1 MKRLA
6 IIILGG
12 LALLGTTTSC
22 QKDFE
27 EINTNPNRPQ
37 QALPTALFNGSTKLF
52 LKNTR
57 NYTTSGMMFRS
68 WMQYTAQDTYTKES
82 RFLYRDYAGDYL
94 WRYPYQ
100 VAGGYKDIID
110 LNTDPKTKELMTTY
124 GKSENQIAAARIMLA
139 YTFALLVE
147 TFGDVP
153 YYSYGS
159 PNPERFQALQLEKYI
174 SPVYAT
180 QKEIY
185 TDLLKELKEAA
196 AQIVSDS
203 YVFKEGDYIFETPD
217 KMRRFANSLRLRLAI
232 RLKDVSDTELRT
244 LAQQSIDELKAGT
257 AVMQSEADTVE
268 LQFDSDDTNPA
279 PIYKEYFVSNRVDY
293 SPSNSFV
300 QLLKGQRGNFGVDPR
315 LQKYFAPKGLTK
327 YQARDGRYTESDNLN
342 DYIGMPY
349 GLDES
354 MADFQFKSG
363 VAVSFFSSRI
373 LQPNYAEVFMEYSEV
388 CFLLSEANGW
398 DNTWYKKGVEASMK
412 KWGVDDAKITSF
424 LATIPAA
431 NEENVLTQKYIALYM
446 NPNEAWAEYRR
457 TGYPHTLIKVNEET
471 DLNIPTEAGQT
482 KYRFESLVADLT
494 DIPERLFYPVAY
506 KVINEANYQ
515 NALKSMQMTTDILLT
530 KRDCLSRQSLFFL
543 LSPPFVC
550 FVSKLLYN
558 Q

>member
-1 MKRLA
+1 MKRLVY
-6 IIILGG
+6 IILGG
-12 LALLGTTTSC
+12 IALLGTTSC

-68 WMQYTAQDTYTKES
+68 WMQYSAQDTYTKES

-110 LNTDPKTKELMTTY
+110 LNTDPKTKELMTIY
-124 GKSENQIAAARIMLA
+124 GKNENQIAAARIMMA

-159 PNPERFQALQLEKYI
+159 PNPERFQALQLNEYI

-232 RLKDVSDTELRT
+232 RLKDVQDAELRT
-244 LAQQSIDELKAGT
+244 LAQQSINELKDGT
-257 AVMQSEADTVE
+257 AVMQSESDTVE

-279 PIYKEYFVSNRVDY
+279 PIYNEYFVRNRVDY

-327 YQARDGRYTESDNLN
+327 YQARDGRYTESNNIN
-342 DYIGMPY
+342 DYVGMPY

-412 KWGVDDAKITSF
+412 KWGVNSAKITSF

-482 KYRFESLVADLT
+482 RYKFESLVADLT
-494 DIPERLFYPVAY
+494 DIPERLRYPVAY

-515 NALKSMQMTTDILLT
+515 KALKSMQMTTDILT
-530 KRDCLSRQSLFFL
+530 KRLIFDRGQRR
-543 LSPPFVC
+543 P
-550 FVSKLLYN
+550 
-558 Q
+558 

>member
-124 GKSENQIAAARIMLA
+124 GKNENQIAAARIMMA

-159 PNPERFQALQLEKYI
+159 PNPERFQALQLREFI

-412 KWGVDDAKITSF
+412 KWGVADTKITNF
-424 LATIPAA
+424 LNTIPAA

-515 NALKSMQMTTDILLT
+515 KALESMQMSTDILT
-530 KRDCLSRQSLFFL
+530 KRLIFDRGQRR
-543 LSPPFVC
+543 P
-550 FVSKLLYN
+550 
-558 Q
+558 

>member
-110 LNTDPKTKELMTTY
+110 LNTDPKTKELMATY

-412 KWGVDDAKITSF
+412 KWGVADTKITNF
-424 LATIPAA
+424 LNTIPAA

-515 NALKSMQMTTDILLT
+515 KALESMQMSTDILT
-530 KRDCLSRQSLFFL
+530 KRLIFDRGQRR
-543 LSPPFVC
+543 P
-550 FVSKLLYN
+550 
-558 Q
+558 

>member
-124 GKSENQIAAARIMLA
+124 GKNENQIAAARIMLA

-412 KWGVDDAKITSF
+412 KWGVADTKITNF
-424 LATIPAA
+424 LNTIPAA

-515 NALKSMQMTTDILLT
+515 KALESMQMTTDILT
-530 KRDCLSRQSLFFL
+530 KRLIFDRGQRR
-543 LSPPFVC
+543 P
-550 FVSKLLYN
+550 
-558 Q
+558 

>member
-412 KWGVDDAKITSF
+412 KWGVADTKITNF
-424 LATIPAA
+424 LNTIPAA

-515 NALKSMQMTTDILLT
+515 KALESMQMTTDILT
-530 KRDCLSRQSLFFL
+530 KRLIFDRGQRR
-543 LSPPFVC
+543 P
-550 FVSKLLYN
+550 
-558 Q
+558 

>member
-110 LNTDPKTKELMTTY
+110 LNTDPKTKELMATY

-159 PNPERFQALQLEKYI
+159 PNPERFQALQLNEYI

-412 KWGVDDAKITSF
+412 KWGVNSTKITNF
-424 LATIPAA
+424 LNTIPAA
-431 NEENVLTQKYIALYM
+431 NQENVLTQKYIALYM

-515 NALKSMQMTTDILLT
+515 NALKSMQMTTDILT
-530 KRDCLSRQSLFFL
+530 KRLIFDRGQRR
-543 LSPPFVC
+543 P
-550 FVSKLLYN
+550 
-558 Q
+558 

>member
-412 KWGVDDAKITSF
+412 KWGVADTKITNF
-424 LATIPAA
+424 LNTIPAA
-431 NEENVLTQKYIALYM
+431 NQENVLTQKYIALYM

-515 NALKSMQMTTDILLT
+515 NALKSMQMTTDILT
-530 KRDCLSRQSLFFL
+530 KRLIFDRGQRR
-543 LSPPFVC
+543 P
-550 FVSKLLYN
+550 
-558 Q
+558 

>member
-412 KWGVDDAKITSF
+412 KWGVNSTKITNF
-424 LATIPAA
+424 LNTIPAA
-431 NEENVLTQKYIALYM
+431 NQENVLTQKYIALYM

-515 NALKSMQMTTDILLT
+515 KALESMQMTTDILT
-530 KRDCLSRQSLFFL
+530 KRLIFDRGQRR
-543 LSPPFVC
+543 P
-550 FVSKLLYN
+550 
-558 Q
+558 

>member
-110 LNTDPKTKELMTTY
+110 LNTDPKTKELMATY

-257 AVMQSEADTVE
+257 SVMQSEADTVE

-412 KWGVDDAKITSF
+412 KWGVADTKITNF
-424 LATIPAA
+424 LNTIPAA
-431 NEENVLTQKYIALYM
+431 NQENVLTQKYIALYM

-515 NALKSMQMTTDILLT
+515 KALESMQMTTDILT
-530 KRDCLSRQSLFFL
+530 KRLIFDRGQRR
-543 LSPPFVC
+543 P
-550 FVSKLLYN
+550 
-558 Q
+558 

>member
-1 MKRLA
+1 MKRLVY
-6 IIILGG
+6 IILGG
-12 LALLGTTTSC
+12 IALLGTTSC

-68 WMQYTAQDTYTKES
+68 WMQYSAQDTYTKES

-124 GKSENQIAAARIMLA
+124 GKNENQIAAARIMMA

-159 PNPERFQALQLEKYI
+159 PNPERFQALQLNEYI

-232 RLKDVSDTELRT
+232 RLKDVQDAELRA
-244 LAQQSIDELKAGT
+244 LAQQNINELKDGT
-257 AVMQSEADTVE
+257 AVMQSESDTVE

-279 PIYKEYFVSNRVDY
+279 PIYNEYFVRNRVDY

-315 LQKYFAPKGLTK
+315 VQKYFAPKGLTK
-327 YQARDGRYTESDNLN
+327 YQARDGRYTESNNIN
-342 DYIGMPY
+342 DYVGMPY

-412 KWGVDDAKITSF
+412 KWGVNSTKITNF
-424 LATIPAA
+424 LNTIPAA

-482 KYRFESLVADLT
+482 RYKFESLVADLT
-494 DIPERLFYPVAY
+494 DIPERLRYPVAY

-515 NALKSMQMTTDILLT
+515 KALESMQMTTDILT
-530 KRDCLSRQSLFFL
+530 KRLIFDRGQRR
-543 LSPPFVC
+543 P
-550 FVSKLLYN
+550 
-558 Q
+558 

>member
-124 GKSENQIAAARIMLA
+124 GKNENQIAAARIMMA

-159 PNPERFQALQLEKYI
+159 PNPERFQALQLNEYI

-232 RLKDVSDTELRT
+232 RLKDVQDAELRA
-244 LAQQSIDELKAGT
+244 LAQQNINELKDGT
-257 AVMQSEADTVE
+257 AVMQSESDTVE

-279 PIYKEYFVSNRVDY
+279 PIYNEYFVRNRVDY

-327 YQARDGRYTESDNLN
+327 YQARDGRYTESNNIN
-342 DYIGMPY
+342 DYVGMPY

-482 KYRFESLVADLT
+482 RYKFESLVADLT
-494 DIPERLFYPVAY
+494 DIPERLRYPVAY

-515 NALKSMQMTTDILLT
+515 KALESMQMTTDILT
-530 KRDCLSRQSLFFL
+530 KRLIFDRGQRR
-543 LSPPFVC
+543 P
-550 FVSKLLYN
+550 
-558 Q
+558 

>member
-12 LALLGTTTSC
+12 IALLGTTTSC

-68 WMQYTAQDTYTKES
+68 WMQYSAQDTYTKES

-124 GKSENQIAAARIMLA
+124 GKNENQIAAARIMMA

-232 RLKDVSDTELRT
+232 RLKDVQDAELRT
-244 LAQQSIDELKAGT
+244 LAQQSINELKDGT
-257 AVMQSEADTVE
+257 AVMQSESDTVE

-279 PIYKEYFVSNRVDY
+279 PIYNEYFVRNRVDY

-327 YQARDGRYTESDNLN
+327 YQARDGRYTESNNIN
-342 DYIGMPY
+342 DYVGMPY

-482 KYRFESLVADLT
+482 RYKFESLVADLT
-494 DIPERLFYPVAY
+494 DIPERLRYPVAY

-515 NALKSMQMTTDILLT
+515 KALKSMQMTTDILT
-530 KRDCLSRQSLFFL
+530 KRLIFDRGQRR
-543 LSPPFVC
+543 P
-550 FVSKLLYN
+550 
-558 Q
+558 

>member
-1 MKRLA
+1 MKRLVY
-6 IIILGG
+6 IILGG
-12 LALLGTTTSC
+12 IALLGTTSC

-68 WMQYTAQDTYTKES
+68 WMQYSAQDTYTKES

-124 GKSENQIAAARIMLA
+124 GKNENQIAAARIMMA

-159 PNPERFQALQLEKYI
+159 PNPERFQALQLREFI

-232 RLKDVSDTELRT
+232 RLKDVQDAELRA
-244 LAQQSIDELKAGT
+244 LAQQSINELKDGT
-257 AVMQSEADTVE
+257 AVMQSESDTVE

-279 PIYKEYFVSNRVDY
+279 PIYNEYFVRNRVDY

-327 YQARDGRYTESDNLN
+327 YQARDGRYTESNNIN
-342 DYIGMPY
+342 DYVGMPY

-482 KYRFESLVADLT
+482 RYKFESLVADLT
-494 DIPERLFYPVAY
+494 DIPERLRYPVAY

-515 NALKSMQMTTDILLT
+515 KALESMQMTTDILT
-530 KRDCLSRQSLFFL
+530 KRLIFDRGQRR
-543 LSPPFVC
+543 P
-550 FVSKLLYN
+550 
-558 Q
+558 

>member
-412 KWGVDDAKITSF
+412 KWGVADTKITNF
-424 LATIPAA
+424 LNTIPAA
-431 NEENVLTQKYIALYM
+431 NQENVLTQKYIALYM

-515 NALKSMQMTTDILLT
+515 KALESMQMSTDILT
-530 KRDCLSRQSLFFL
+530 KRLIFDRGQRR
-543 LSPPFVC
+543 P
-550 FVSKLLYN
+550 
-558 Q
+558 

>member
-68 WMQYTAQDTYTKES
+68 WMQYSAQDTYTKES

-110 LNTDPKTKELMTTY
+110 LNIDPKTKELMATY

-412 KWGVDDAKITSF
+412 KWGVADNKITNF
-424 LATIPAA
+424 LNTIPAA
-431 NEENVLTQKYIALYM
+431 NQENVLTQKYIALYM

-515 NALKSMQMTTDILLT
+515 KALESMQMSTDILT
-530 KRDCLSRQSLFFL
+530 KRLIFDRGQRR
-543 LSPPFVC
+543 P
-550 FVSKLLYN
+550 
-558 Q
+558 

>member
-110 LNTDPKTKELMTTY
+110 LNTNPKTKELMTTY
-124 GKSENQIAAARIMLA
+124 GKNENQIAAARIMLA

-244 LAQQSIDELKAGT
+244 LAQQNIDELKAGT

-279 PIYKEYFVSNRVDY
+279 PIYNEYFVRNRVDY

-327 YQARDGRYTESDNLN
+327 YQARDGRYTESNNLN
-342 DYIGMPY
+342 DYVGMPY

-398 DNTWYKKGVEASMK
+398 DNTWYKKGVEASMN
-412 KWGVDDAKITSF
+412 KWGVNSTKITNF
-424 LATIPAA
+424 LNTIPAA

-482 KYRFESLVADLT
+482 KYRFDPLVADLT

-515 NALKSMQMTTDILLT
+515 KALKSMQMTTDILT
-530 KRDCLSRQSLFFL
+530 KRLIFDRGQRR
-543 LSPPFVC
+543 P
-550 FVSKLLYN
+550 
-558 Q
+558 

>member
-1 MKRLA
+1 MKRLVY
-6 IIILGG
+6 IILGG
-12 LALLGTTTSC
+12 IALLGTTSC

-68 WMQYTAQDTYTKES
+68 WMQYSAQDTYTKES

-124 GKSENQIAAARIMLA
+124 GKNENQIAAARIMMA

-159 PNPERFQALQLEKYI
+159 PNPERFQALQLNEYI

-232 RLKDVSDTELRT
+232 RLKDVQDAELRA
-244 LAQQSIDELKAGT
+244 LAQQNINELKDGT
-257 AVMQSEADTVE
+257 AVMQSESDTVE

-279 PIYKEYFVSNRVDY
+279 PIYNEYFVRNRVDY

-327 YQARDGRYTESDNLN
+327 YQARDGRYTESNNIN
-342 DYIGMPY
+342 DYVGMPY

-398 DNTWYKKGVEASMK
+398 DDTWYKKGVEASMK
-412 KWGVDDAKITSF
+412 KWGVNSTKITNF
-424 LATIPAA
+424 LNTIPAA
-431 NEENVLTQKYIALYM
+431 NQENVLTQKYIALYM

-515 NALKSMQMTTDILLT
+515 KALESMQMSTDILT
-530 KRDCLSRQSLFFL
+530 KRLIFDRGQRR
-543 LSPPFVC
+543 P
-550 FVSKLLYN
+550 
-558 Q
+558 

>member
-110 LNTDPKTKELMTTY
+110 LNTDPKTKELMATY

-412 KWGVDDAKITSF
+412 KWGVADTKITNF
-424 LATIPAA
+424 LNTIPAA
-431 NEENVLTQKYIALYM
+431 NQENVLTQKYIALYM

-515 NALKSMQMTTDILLT
+515 KALESMQMSTDILT
-530 KRDCLSRQSLFFL
+530 KRLIFDRGQRR
-543 LSPPFVC
+543 P
-550 FVSKLLYN
+550 
-558 Q
+558 

>member
-110 LNTDPKTKELMTTY
+110 LNTNPKTKELMATY

-412 KWGVDDAKITSF
+412 KWGVADTKITNF
-424 LATIPAA
+424 LNTIPAA
-431 NEENVLTQKYIALYM
+431 NQENVLTQKYIALYM

-515 NALKSMQMTTDILLT
+515 KALESMQMSTDILT
-530 KRDCLSRQSLFFL
+530 KRLIFDRGQRR
-543 LSPPFVC
+543 P
-550 FVSKLLYN
+550 
-558 Q
+558 

>member
-68 WMQYTAQDTYTKES
+68 WRQYTAQDTYTKES

-124 GKSENQIAAARIMLA
+124 GKNENQIAAARIMMA

-159 PNPERFQALQLEKYI
+159 PNPERFQALQLREFI

-412 KWGVDDAKITSF
+412 KWGVADTKITNF
-424 LATIPAA
+424 LNTIPAA

-515 NALKSMQMTTDILLT
+515 KALESMQMSTDILT
-530 KRDCLSRQSLFFL
+530 KRLIFDRGQRR
-543 LSPPFVC
+543 P
-550 FVSKLLYN
+550 
-558 Q
+558 

>member
-232 RLKDVSDTELRT
+232 RLKDVQDAELRA
-244 LAQQSIDELKAGT
+244 LAQQNINELKDGT
-257 AVMQSEADTVE
+257 AVMQSESDTVE

-279 PIYKEYFVSNRVDY
+279 PIYNEYFVRNRVDY

-327 YQARDGRYTESDNLN
+327 YQARDGRYTESNNIN
-342 DYIGMPY
+342 DYVGMPY

-482 KYRFESLVADLT
+482 RYKFESLVADLT
-494 DIPERLFYPVAY
+494 DIPERLRYPVAY

-515 NALKSMQMTTDILLT
+515 KALESMQMTTDILT
-530 KRDCLSRQSLFFL
+530 KRLIFDRGQRR
-543 LSPPFVC
+543 P
-550 FVSKLLYN
+550 
-558 Q
+558 

>member
-1 MKRLA
+1 MKRLVY
-6 IIILGG
+6 IILGG
-12 LALLGTTTSC
+12 IALLGTTSC

-68 WMQYTAQDTYTKES
+68 WMQYSAQDTYTKES

-124 GKSENQIAAARIMLA
+124 GKNENQIAAARIMMA

-159 PNPERFQALQLEKYI
+159 PNPERFQALQLNEYI

-232 RLKDVSDTELRT
+232 RLKDVQDAELRA
-244 LAQQSIDELKAGT
+244 LAQQNINELKDGT
-257 AVMQSEADTVE
+257 AVMQSESDTVE

-279 PIYKEYFVSNRVDY
+279 PIYNEYFVRNRVDY

-327 YQARDGRYTESDNLN
+327 YQARDGRYTESNNIN
-342 DYIGMPY
+342 DYVGMPY

-482 KYRFESLVADLT
+482 KYKFESLVADLT
-494 DIPERLFYPVAY
+494 DIPERLLYPVAY

-515 NALKSMQMTTDILLT
+515 KALESMQMTTDILT
-530 KRDCLSRQSLFFL
+530 KRLIFDRGQRR
-543 LSPPFVC
+543 P
-550 FVSKLLYN
+550 
-558 Q
+558 

>member
-388 CFLLSEANGW
+388 CFLLSEANRW

-412 KWGVDDAKITSF
+412 KWGVNSTKITNF
-424 LATIPAA
+424 LNTIPAA

-515 NALKSMQMTTDILLT
+515 NALKSMQMTTDILT
-530 KRDCLSRQSLFFL
+530 KRLIFDRGQRR
-543 LSPPFVC
+543 P
-550 FVSKLLYN
+550 
-558 Q
+558 

>member
-1 MKRLA
+1 MKRLVY
-6 IIILGG
+6 IILGG
-12 LALLGTTTSC
+12 IALLGTTSC

-68 WMQYTAQDTYTKES
+68 WMQYSAQDTYTKES

-124 GKSENQIAAARIMLA
+124 GKNENQIAAARIMMA

-159 PNPERFQALQLEKYI
+159 PNPERFQALQLREFI

-412 KWGVDDAKITSF
+412 KWGVNSTKITNF
-424 LATIPAA
+424 LNTIPAA

-515 NALKSMQMTTDILLT
+515 KALESMQMTTDILT
-530 KRDCLSRQSLFFL
+530 KRLIFDRGQRR
-543 LSPPFVC
+543 P
-550 FVSKLLYN
+550 
-558 Q
+558 

>member
-52 LKNTR
+52 LKYTR

-412 KWGVDDAKITSF
+412 KWGVNSTKITNF
-424 LATIPAA
+424 LNTIPAA

-515 NALKSMQMTTDILLT
+515 KALESMQMTTDILT
-530 KRDCLSRQSLFFL
+530 KRLIFDRGQRR
-543 LSPPFVC
+543 P
-550 FVSKLLYN
+550 
-558 Q
+558 

>member
-110 LNTDPKTKELMTTY
+110 LNTDPKTKELMATY

-412 KWGVDDAKITSF
+412 KWGVADTKITNF
-424 LATIPAA
+424 LSTIPAA

-515 NALKSMQMTTDILLT
+515 KALESMQMSTDILT
-530 KRDCLSRQSLFFL
+530 KRLIFDRGQRR
-543 LSPPFVC
+543 P
-550 FVSKLLYN
+550 
-558 Q
+558 

>member
-110 LNTDPKTKELMTTY
+110 LNTNPKTKELMATY

-327 YQARDGRYTESDNLN
+327 YQARDGRYTESNNIN
-342 DYIGMPY
+342 DYVGMPY

-515 NALKSMQMTTDILLT
+515 EALKSMQMTTDILT
-530 KRDCLSRQSLFFL
+530 KRLIFDRGQRR
-543 LSPPFVC
+543 P
-550 FVSKLLYN
+550 
-558 Q
+558 

>member
-1 MKRLA
+1 MNMKRLA

-52 LKNTR
+52 LKYTR

-232 RLKDVSDTELRT
+232 RLKDVSDTELRN
-244 LAQQSIDELKAGT
+244 LAQQSIDELKSGA

-279 PIYKEYFVSNRVDY
+279 PIYNEYFVSNRVDY

-398 DNTWYKKGVEASMK
+398 DDTWYKKGVEASMK
-412 KWGVDDAKITSF
+412 KWGVNSTKITNF
-424 LATIPAA
+424 LNTIPAA
-431 NEENVLTQKYIALYM
+431 NQENVLTQKYIALYM

-515 NALKSMQMTTDILLT
+515 KALESMQMTTDILT
-530 KRDCLSRQSLFFL
+530 KRLIFDRGQRR
-543 LSPPFVC
+543 P
-550 FVSKLLYN
+550 
-558 Q
+558 

>member
-94 WRYPYQ
+94 WRFPYQ

-124 GKSENQIAAARIMLA
+124 GKNENQIAAARIMMA

-159 PNPERFQALQLEKYI
+159 PNPERFQALQLREFI

-412 KWGVDDAKITSF
+412 KWGVNSTKITNF
-424 LATIPAA
+424 LNTIPAA

-482 KYRFESLVADLT
+482 KYKFESLVADLT

-515 NALKSMQMTTDILLT
+515 KALESMQMTTDILT
-530 KRDCLSRQSLFFL
+530 KRLIFDRGQRR
-543 LSPPFVC
+543 P
-550 FVSKLLYN
+550 
-558 Q
+558 

>member
-1 MKRLA
+1 MKRLVY
-6 IIILGG
+6 IILGG
-12 LALLGTTTSC
+12 IALLGTTSC

-68 WMQYTAQDTYTKES
+68 WMQYSAQDTYTKES

-124 GKSENQIAAARIMLA
+124 GKNENQIAAARIMMA

-482 KYRFESLVADLT
+482 RYKFESLVADLT
-494 DIPERLFYPVAY
+494 DIPERLRYPVAY

-515 NALKSMQMTTDILLT
+515 KALESMQMTTDILT
-530 KRDCLSRQSLFFL
+530 KRLIFDRGQRR
-543 LSPPFVC
+543 P
-550 FVSKLLYN
+550 
-558 Q
+558 

>member
-124 GKSENQIAAARIMLA
+124 GKNENQIAAARIMMA

-159 PNPERFQALQLEKYI
+159 PNPERFQAFQLREFI
-174 SPVYAT
+174 SPRYAT

-232 RLKDVSDTELRT
+232 RLKDVQDAELRT
-244 LAQQSIDELKAGT
+244 LAQQSIDELKSGA

-412 KWGVDDAKITSF
+412 KWGVANTKITNF
-424 LATIPAA
+424 LSTIPAA

-515 NALKSMQMTTDILLT
+515 KALESMQMTTDILT
-530 KRDCLSRQSLFFL
+530 KRLIFDRGQRR
-543 LSPPFVC
+543 P
-550 FVSKLLYN
+550 
-558 Q
+558 

>member
-110 LNTDPKTKELMTTY
+110 LNTNPKTKELMTTY
-124 GKSENQIAAARIMLA
+124 GKNENQIAAARIMLA

-412 KWGVDDAKITSF
+412 KWGVNSTKITNF
-424 LATIPAA
+424 LNTIPAA

-515 NALKSMQMTTDILLT
+515 NALKSMQMTTDILT
-530 KRDCLSRQSLFFL
+530 KRLIFDRGQRR
-543 LSPPFVC
+543 P
-550 FVSKLLYN
+550 
-558 Q
+558 

>member
-1 MKRLA
+1 
-6 IIILGG
+6 
-12 LALLGTTTSC
+12 
-22 QKDFE
+22 
-27 EINTNPNRPQ
+27 
-37 QALPTALFNGSTKLF
+37 
-52 LKNTR
+52 
-57 NYTTSGMMFRS
+57 
-68 WMQYTAQDTYTKES
+68 
-82 RFLYRDYAGDYL
+82 
-94 WRYPYQ
+94 
-100 VAGGYKDIID
+100 
-110 LNTDPKTKELMTTY
+110 
-124 GKSENQIAAARIMLA
+124 
-139 YTFALLVE
+139 
-147 TFGDVP
+147 
-153 YYSYGS
+153 
-159 PNPERFQALQLEKYI
+159 
-174 SPVYAT
+174 
-180 QKEIY
+180 
-185 TDLLKELKEAA
+185 
-196 AQIVSDS
+196 
-203 YVFKEGDYIFETPD
+203 
-217 KMRRFANSLRLRLAI
+217 MRRFANSLRLRLAI

-412 KWGVDDAKITSF
+412 KWGVADTKITNF
-424 LATIPAA
+424 LNTIPAA

-515 NALKSMQMTTDILLT
+515 EALKSMQMTTDILT
-530 KRDCLSRQSLFFL
+530 KRLIFDRGQRR
-543 LSPPFVC
+543 P
-550 FVSKLLYN
+550 
-558 Q
+558 

>member
-52 LKNTR
+52 LKYTR

-110 LNTDPKTKELMTTY
+110 LNTDPKTKELMATY

-398 DNTWYKKGVEASMK
+398 DDTWYKKGVEASMK
-412 KWGVDDAKITSF
+412 KWGVADTKITNF
-424 LATIPAA
+424 LNTIPAA

-515 NALKSMQMTTDILLT
+515 KALESMQMSTDILT
-530 KRDCLSRQSLFFL
+530 KRLIFDRGQRR
-543 LSPPFVC
+543 P
-550 FVSKLLYN
+550 
-558 Q
+558 

>member
-1 MKRLA
+1 MNMKRLA

-110 LNTDPKTKELMTTY
+110 LNTDPKTKELMATY

-232 RLKDVSDTELRT
+232 RLKDVSDTELRN
-244 LAQQSIDELKAGT
+244 LAQQSIDELKSGA

-279 PIYKEYFVSNRVDY
+279 PIYNEYFVSNRVDY

-398 DNTWYKKGVEASMK
+398 DDTWYKKGVEASMK
-412 KWGVDDAKITSF
+412 KWGVNSTKITNF
-424 LATIPAA
+424 LNTIPAA
-431 NEENVLTQKYIALYM
+431 NQENVLTQKYIALYM

-515 NALKSMQMTTDILLT
+515 KALESMQMTTDILT
-530 KRDCLSRQSLFFL
+530 KRLIFDRGQRR
-543 LSPPFVC
+543 P
-550 FVSKLLYN
+550 
-558 Q
+558 

>member
-1 MKRLA
+1 MKRLVY
-6 IIILGG
+6 IILGG
-12 LALLGTTTSC
+12 IALLGTTSC

-68 WMQYTAQDTYTKES
+68 WMQYSAQDTYTKES

-124 GKSENQIAAARIMLA
+124 GKNENQIAAARIMMA

-159 PNPERFQALQLEKYI
+159 PNPERFQALQLNEYI

-232 RLKDVSDTELRT
+232 RLKDVQDAELRA
-244 LAQQSIDELKAGT
+244 LAQQNINELKDGT
-257 AVMQSEADTVE
+257 AVMQSESDTVE

-279 PIYKEYFVSNRVDY
+279 PIYNEYFVRNRVDY

-327 YQARDGRYTESDNLN
+327 YQARDGRYTESNNIN
-342 DYIGMPY
+342 DYVGMPY

-412 KWGVDDAKITSF
+412 KWGVADTKITNF
-424 LATIPAA
+424 LNTIPAA
-431 NEENVLTQKYIALYM
+431 NQENVLTQKYIALYM

-515 NALKSMQMTTDILLT
+515 EALKSMQMTTDILT
-530 KRDCLSRQSLFFL
+530 KRLIFDRGQRR
-543 LSPPFVC
+543 P
-550 FVSKLLYN
+550 
-558 Q
+558 

>member
-257 AVMQSEADTVE
+257 TVMQSEADTVE

-412 KWGVDDAKITSF
+412 KWGVNSTKITNF
-424 LATIPAA
+424 LNTIPAA
-431 NEENVLTQKYIALYM
+431 NQENVLTQKYIALYM

-515 NALKSMQMTTDILLT
+515 KALESMQMTTDILT
-530 KRDCLSRQSLFFL
+530 KRLIFDRGQRR
-543 LSPPFVC
+543 P
-550 FVSKLLYN
+550 
-558 Q
+558 

>member
-12 LALLGTTTSC
+12 LTLLGTTTSC

-94 WRYPYQ
+94 WRFPYQ

-124 GKSENQIAAARIMLA
+124 GKNENQIAAARIMMA

-159 PNPERFQALQLEKYI
+159 PNPERFQALQLREFI

-232 RLKDVSDTELRT
+232 RLKDVQDAELRT
-244 LAQQSIDELKAGT
+244 LAQQSIDELKSGA

-300 QLLKGQRGNFGVDPR
+300 QLLKGQRGNFGIDPR

-327 YQARDGRYTESDNLN
+327 YQARDGRYTESDNIN

-412 KWGVDDAKITSF
+412 KWGVADTKITNF
-424 LATIPAA
+424 LNTIPAA

-482 KYRFESLVADLT
+482 KYKFESLVADLT
-494 DIPERLFYPVAY
+494 DIPERLLYPVAY

-515 NALKSMQMTTDILLT
+515 KALESMQMTTDILT
-530 KRDCLSRQSLFFL
+530 KRLIFDRGQRR
-543 LSPPFVC
+543 P
-550 FVSKLLYN
+550 
-558 Q
+558 